1 MPRFVCRGAIDQLR
15 QVTVANTMTVNSWW
29 PDTRLEHTEDEHASA
44 HSAANG
50 AAECSSM
57 SRLEHAAFRLLSIA
71 TRSKLLGWHQNDVL
85 LSELRLLKIAL
96 GVIICTLAQLADS
109 SGPHF
114 AQSGSETAV
123 MTTPYRQPAPPN
135 TGASQHRRSGAP
147 AVVRLTKPFL

>member
-1 MPRFVCRGAIDQLR
+1 MPRRIPRPTVRLSALR
-15 QVTVANTMTVNSWW
+15 CHDLNT
-29 PDTRLEHTEDEHASA
+29 
-44 HSAANG
+44 
-50 AAECSSM
+50 
-57 SRLEHAAFRLLSIA
+57 LLSGSC
-71 TRSKLLGWHQNDVL
+71 RSPPVRNCWGGIKMTYSLFESCVRCPQQAGSGTELHALVFLHAL